1 MTGLPIACALDP
13 ADLARRREAL
23 LPGLVSQALTRDVLP
38 DGLRWQFAPA
48 QGLLEHITRVIDAE
62 RRCCPFLRFQLT
74 VEPDGGPVLLAVTGP
89 TGTHEFLNA
98 LAQM

>member
-1 MTGLPIACALDP
+1 MTHLPIACALDP
-13 ADLARRREAL
+13 ADLAARREAL
-23 LPGLVSQALTRDVLP
+23 LPGLAVRALTRETIP
-38 DGLRWQFAPA
+38 DGLRWLFAPTHD
-48 QGLLEHITRVIDAE
+48 LLEQISRVIDAE

-89 TGTHEFLNA
+89 TGTREFLDA